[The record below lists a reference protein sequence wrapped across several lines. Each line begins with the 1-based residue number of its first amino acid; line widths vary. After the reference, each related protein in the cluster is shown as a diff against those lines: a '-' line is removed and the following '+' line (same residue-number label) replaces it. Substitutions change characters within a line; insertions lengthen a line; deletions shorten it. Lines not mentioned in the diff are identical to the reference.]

1 MRSKIKPMEISEI
14 DIKTLLPQQVPFVM
28 VDRLLQCDKIITR
41 TEFTIRQENLF
52 VQNERFIESGLVEN
66 IAQTC
71 AARMGYINSVVHD
84 GNVKIGFIGSVK
96 NMNIYSLPKI
106 NDTISTRVEVL
117 NEVFNITLVNAE
129 IRCGEI
135 LIADCEM
142 KISEQ

>member
-1 MRSKIKPMEISEI
+1 MEISEI

-28 VDRLLQCDKIITR
+28 VDRLLQCDKVITR
-41 TEFTIRQENLF
+41 TELTIRQDNLF

-84 GNVKIGFIGSVK
+84 GKVRIGFIGSVK
-96 NMNIYSLPKI
+96 NLNIYSLPKI
-106 NDTISTRVEVL
+106 NDTILTRVEVL